1 MMKTHPFAG
10 ASFFMPARLS
20 FLRHARAMRQLV
32 YGALITAILITVSAS
47 VPAAPV
53 YVWTD
58 ADGVRHYSDR
68 ATSPRAHR
76 ADQSIRALAVPPAGP
91 TPDAAPAPP
100 GAPHTPRIL
109 SPAPGAR
116 IVDPR
121 GEATISV
128 MIPDGLDP
136 DERLIYRLDG
146 RVLENAPPRAT
157 RLAVDRL
164 APGRH
169 ELDVELVAHDTL
181 TGRTDHVVFE
191 MALGA
196 GSAAGP
202 ASTPAPGER
211 AGRPPS

>member
-1 MMKTHPFAG
+1 MIRPAYCYLIVAVLVTVG
-10 ASFFMPARLS
+10 AS
-20 FLRHARAMRQLV
+20 
-32 YGALITAILITVSAS
+32 AL
-47 VPAAPV
+47 AAPV

-58 ADGVRHYSDR
+58 AAGVRHYSDR
-68 ATSPRAHR
+68 AASPAARR
-76 ADQSIRALAVPPAGP
+76 ADQSIRALAEPADSP
-91 TPDAAPAPP
+91 ATTSAATPP
-100 GAPHTPRIL
+100 GASHTPRIVT
-109 SPAPGAR
+109 PDPGAR

>member
-1 MMKTHPFAG
+1 MIRPAYCYLMVAVLVTVG
-10 ASFFMPARLS
+10 AS
-20 FLRHARAMRQLV
+20 
-32 YGALITAILITVSAS
+32 AL
-47 VPAAPV
+47 AAPV

-58 ADGVRHYSDR
+58 AAGVRHYSDR
-68 ATSPRAHR
+68 AASPAARR
-76 ADQSIRALAVPPAGP
+76 ADQSIRALAEPADSP
-91 TPDAAPAPP
+91 ATTSAATPP
-100 GAPHTPRIL
+100 GASHTPRIAT
-109 SPAPGAR
+109 PGPGAR

-121 GEATISV
+121 GEATISL
-128 MIPDGLDP
+128 MIPDGLGP

-146 RVLENAPPRAT
+146 RVLEDAPPRAT

-164 APGRH
+164 VPGRH
-169 ELDVELVAHDTL
+169 ELDVELVAHDTP

-202 ASTPAPGER
+202 TSTPAPGER

>member
-116 IVDPR
+116 IVDSR
-121 GEATISV
+121 GEAMISV
-128 MIPDGLDP
+128 MVPAGLGVN
-136 DERLIYRLDG
+136 ERLVYRLDG
-146 RVLENAPPRAT
+146 RLLEEAPPRAT
-157 RLAVDRL
+157 RLAIDRL

-169 ELDVELVAHDTL
+169 ELDVELVAHDTP
-181 TGRTDHVVFE
+181 TGRADHVVFE
-191 MALGA
+191 IALDPA
-196 GSAAGP
+196 AAGE
-202 ASTPAPGER
+202 PAPSER